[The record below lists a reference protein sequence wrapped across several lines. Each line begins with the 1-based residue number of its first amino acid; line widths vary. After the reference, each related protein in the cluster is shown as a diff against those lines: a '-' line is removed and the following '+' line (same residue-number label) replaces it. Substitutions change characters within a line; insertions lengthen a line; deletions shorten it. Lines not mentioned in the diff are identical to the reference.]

1 MSHHFLPKAAL
12 GAMLLFS
19 GCILAW
25 EAYIR
30 STDFDLSYDDG
41 GPLWTH
47 YRDRIYK
54 PSDQSTI
61 FIGSSRI
68 KFDLDIPTWEGIT
81 GDDAVQLACVGSTPL
96 PILYD
101 LADDPQFKGKLI
113 IDVTEGLF
121 FSTNPGNAERPN
133 VALKYR
139 KDITP
144 AQRASFYLN
153 KPLESTFVFLDKDH
167 YSTNAMLEALEIP
180 SRPGVRM
187 GPIFARDFG
196 LVKFS
201 RQEYLAPP
209 FLADTHQMH
218 TQTRIWAMFGAM
230 NKTPPI
236 TGTSLDSILQTIKT
250 ATDKIQSRGGKIVFV
265 RTPSS
270 GKFLEG
276 ELKRFPKDQYWD
288 RILAVTGCKG
298 IYFLDYPQLTG
309 YVCPEES
316 HLKPTDAVD
325 YTQKLIDLLKSECGW
340 TFPGPGTI

>member
-1 MSHHFLPKAAL
+1 MSSAPLQRPAIAAAL
-12 GAMLLFS
+12 LFVF
-19 GCILAW
+19 GILSW

-30 STDFDLSYDDG
+30 STDFDLSFDDG

-54 PSDQSTI
+54 GPGQSTV

-68 KFDLDIPTWEGIT
+68 KFDLDIDTWESMT

-96 PILYD
+96 PILND
-101 LADDPQFKGKLI
+101 LADDPEFKGKLI

-121 FSTNPGNAERPN
+121 FSTNPGNADRPN
-133 VALKYR
+133 TALKYR

-167 YSTNAMLEALEIP
+167 FSTNAMLEALEIP

-218 TQTRIWAMFGAM
+218 LQSRIWAMFGAM
-230 NKTPPI
+230 NKSLPI
-236 TGTSLDSILQTIKT
+236 AGASLDSLLQTVKT
-250 ATDKIQSRGGKIVFV
+250 ATDKIQARGGKVLFV

-270 GKFLEG
+270 GPYLEG
-276 ELKRFPKDQYWD
+276 ELKRFPRDQYWD
-288 RILAVTGCKG
+288 RILSTTGCPG

-309 YVCPEES
+309 YICPEDS
-316 HLKPTDAVD
+316 HLSPTDA
-325 YTQKLIDLLKSECGW
+325 IDFTKKFIDILRNEFGW
-340 TFPGPGTI
+340 TFPGPGAL